1 MSKIIFDD
9 DAIRT
14 TCYLHNK
21 TTKFIVAMEE
31 MGECIKEISKSF
43 RGHRNNDRL
52 AEEIADVYFSLA
64 QIAHIIGIPMVNIQQ
79 QIEEKMER
87 QRIRDIEGRDIR

>member
-43 RGHRNNDRL
+43 RGRRNNDRL

-64 QIAHIIGIPMVNIQQ
+64 QVAHILGIPMVDIQQ

>member
-31 MGECIKEISKSF
+31 IGECIKEIGKSF
-43 RGHRNNDRL
+43 RVRRNNDRL

-64 QIAHIIGIPMVNIQQ
+64 QIAHG

-87 QRIRDIEGRDIR
+87 QRIRDIEGRDIL

>member
-21 TTKFIVAMEE
+21 TTKFFVAIEE

-43 RGHRNNDRL
+43 IVRRNNDRL
-52 AEEIADVYFSLA
+52 AEEIADVYFRLD
-64 QIAHIIGIPMVNIQQ
+64 QIARK

>member
-31 MGECIKEISKSF
+31 ISKSF
-43 RGHRNNDRL
+43 RGRLNNDRL
-52 AEEIADVYFSLA
+52 AEEIADVYFRLA
-64 QIAHIIGIPMVNIQQ
+64 QIAHIIGIPMVDIQQ